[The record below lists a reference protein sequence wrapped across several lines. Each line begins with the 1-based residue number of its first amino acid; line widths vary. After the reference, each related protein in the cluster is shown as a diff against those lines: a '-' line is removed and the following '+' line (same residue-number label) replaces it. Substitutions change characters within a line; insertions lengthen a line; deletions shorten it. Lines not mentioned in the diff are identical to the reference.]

1 MTDRTPEQPPQAK
14 QQAKDKGP
22 RTIQEALREAVQR
35 LPHDQQKKVRAIL
48 RDKGVLKDEH
58 GKE

>member
-1 MTDRTPEQPPQAK
+1 MTDQKKEKKPHSLQ
-14 QQAKDKGP
+14 D
-22 RTIQEALREAVQR
+22 ALRDALKR

-48 RDKGVLKDEH
+48 HDKGVLKDEH